1 MHSRISKIRNKQL
14 IQDKIKQQGKLE
26 ISLDQLTRKTI
37 QEYSPMWTNREIW
50 EFEQINEDLTF
61 DAVYAEQGKFESWK
75 SKSSYPDS
83 DIRDMIVRTFD
94 NFLDGNE
101 LWIANKNEGK
111 LDKKYVAYL
120 MAVIVDVMIEEEIC
134 LNFRIENDCLVTV
147 IDEKA
152 DVIDCKEF
160 FEEFYHLATGFNFD
174 TDTGIPDDE
183 TEAEMYLTRLQEEF
197 DEKMKNKLGN
207 KYMPGNNDPDTLNA
221 KE

>member
-1 MHSRISKIRNKQL
+1 
-14 IQDKIKQQGKLE
+14 
-26 ISLDQLTRKTI
+26 
-37 QEYSPMWTNREIW
+37 MWTNKEIW
-50 EFEQINEDLTF
+50 EFEQINQDLTF
-61 DAVYAEQGKFESWK
+61 DVSYAEPGKSWK
-75 SKSSYPDS
+75 SKSCHPDS
-83 DIRDMIVRTFD
+83 DIRGMIVRTLD

-101 LWIANKNEGK
+101 LWIANKGK
-111 LDKKYVAYL
+111 DELDKKYVTYL
-120 MAVIVDVMIEEEIC
+120 MSVMADVMIEEEIC
-134 LNFRIENDCLVTV
+134 LNFRLENDCLVAI

-221 KE
+221 EE